1 MGSIIVA
8 GSWVAKEIEG
18 EEQLWRIDRK
28 EGVGGGDED
37 ERGVQYASV
46 PPRPSSTPDL

>member
-8 GSWVAKEIEG
+8 GSWVAKEMKG
-18 EEQLWRIDRK
+18 EEQLWRIDRD

-46 PPRPSSTPDL
+46 PPHTSPTPAS